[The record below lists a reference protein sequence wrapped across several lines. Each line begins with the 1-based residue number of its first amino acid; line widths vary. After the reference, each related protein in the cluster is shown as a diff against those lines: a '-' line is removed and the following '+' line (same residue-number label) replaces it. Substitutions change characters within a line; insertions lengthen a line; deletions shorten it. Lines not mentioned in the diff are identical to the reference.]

1 MNFKKNKKII
11 IFFSFFYYYEN
22 IFSFVSR
29 YTNGILKQSQLFFD
43 IDFFFEANSAAK
55 SSPFI
60 LRAEVSFCHV
70 F

>member
-1 MNFKKNKKII
+1 M
-11 IFFSFFYYYEN
+11 
-22 IFSFVSR
+22 FSFVSR